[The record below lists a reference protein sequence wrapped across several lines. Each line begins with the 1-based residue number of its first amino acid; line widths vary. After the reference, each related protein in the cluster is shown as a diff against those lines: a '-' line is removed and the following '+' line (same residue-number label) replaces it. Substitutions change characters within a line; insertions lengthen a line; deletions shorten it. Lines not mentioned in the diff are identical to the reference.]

1 MHVIPAFSIF
11 GGDEACTRPSS
22 RSNSSKPRITAPAD
36 RSTASAVLAAGGGTA
51 RLLAEAGSCLASS
64 CAGAEA
70 ESIGSELLRRP
81 RGRAIQARRSVD
93 VSVSPYLFRAHT
105 TKYRKKIQ
113 KIEHDITVRRSRKI
127 ARDQGQTNRPTYQ
140 RLHVWTRELSSLTR
154 EIREI
159 RHGASRPDPHETRD
173 SRVSR
178 NVASRVGSG
187 QELSLIHI

>member
-81 RGRAIQARRSVD
+81 RGRAIQARQSAD
-93 VSVSPYLFRAHT
+93 VGLCLSLFCAHT
-105 TKYRKKIQ
+105 TKYCKIVQ
-113 KIEHDITVRRSRKI
+113 NSETKLNTTARHSRKST
-127 ARDQGQTNRPTYQ
+127 RDQGLTNKSTYQ
-140 RLHVWTRELSSLTR
+140 R
-154 EIREI
+154 
-159 RHGASRPDPHETRD
+159 
-173 SRVSR
+173 
-178 NVASRVGSG
+178 
-187 QELSLIHI
+187 